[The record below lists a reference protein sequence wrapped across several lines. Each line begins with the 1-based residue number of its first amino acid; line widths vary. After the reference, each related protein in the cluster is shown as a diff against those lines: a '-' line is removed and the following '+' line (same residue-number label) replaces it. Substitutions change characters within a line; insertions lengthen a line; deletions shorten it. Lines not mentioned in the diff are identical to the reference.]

1 MGRSNSILE
10 KEIKLYTT
18 LIQAV
23 NPRNGRLEVFNGP
36 IVPGRNLLDA
46 QEYCYRNNLAYCIV
60 DRRMITFTASV
71 YENLN

>member
-1 MGRSNSILE
+1 ME

-36 IVPGRNLLDA
+36 IVPGRNLIDA

-60 DRRMITFTASV
+60 DKRFVSFINNV
-71 YENLN
+71 YYNLN